1 MPRNLREGETGLSA
15 DEQALLDR
23 ICEAYYLPAWCSIDD
38 YRRIFEAQGLQARA
52 TLRLQLKTYCRLL
65 HRQTGCLPMQQCTE
79 GGFLTAGACHM
90 LQLSGA
96 VQVLSHLIK
105 ILLWHGRHAA
115 LVCPAKFLSPACWPS
130 SSCCTCILPQE
141 IKTADW
147 SEEVA
152 PFWGA
157 VIRSALSA
165 EGFSG
170 LFKAGWTTIKARGA
184 GAFALYHEPAS
195 AAWFCMC
202 VLHDAISFFSCLTS
216 GEALLVCRVHW

>member
-1 MPRNLREGETGLSA
+1 MLRNLRAGEAGLSA

-38 YRRIFEAQGLQARA
+38 YRRIFEAKGLQARVM
-52 TLRLQLKTYCRLL
+52 LSIPSL
-65 HRQTGCLPMQQCTE
+65 TGCLPHAAVH
-79 GGFLTAGACHM
+79 GGACC
-90 LQLSGA
+90 Q
-96 VQVLSHLIK
+96 QVLAACWRSWAPSKCCH
-105 ILLWHGRHAA
+105 ILLQDCLLWSERRAA
-115 LVCPAKFLSPACWPS
+115 LVCPASCFSLASWS
-130 SSCCTCILPQE
+130 SSRWRNCILPQR
-141 IKTADW
+141 IKIADW

-170 LFKAGWTTIKARGA
+170 LFKAGWTTIKARGE
-184 GAFALYHEPAS
+184 GACALYHGPAV

-202 VLHDAISFFSCLTS
+202 VLHDAGSCLTS